1 MGWQGKE
8 AASST
13 TTTTNSLVSFVQGVE
28 GRLAAIAYSRLWNT
42 SLFGLS
48 IYRFVSFLLTG
59 TEKCERQILTGCN
72 SHH

>member
-13 TTTTNSLVSFVQGVE
+13 TTTTNSLVWFVQGVD
-28 GRLAAIAYSRLWNT
+28 GRLPVIAYSRLWNT

-48 IYRFVSFLLTG
+48 IYLSFCVVSFNG
-59 TEKCERQILTGCN
+59 NEKMLKPNFDRL
-72 SHH
+72 

>member
-13 TTTTNSLVSFVQGVE
+13 TTTTNSLVWFVQGVE
-28 GRLAAIAYSRLWNT
+28 GRLAVIAYSRLWNT

-48 IYRFVSFLLTG
+48 IYRFVLCFFNG
-59 TEKCERQILTGCN
+59 NGKM
-72 SHH
+72 